1 VQIYLEIATILV
13 FAVLIVGVPG
23 LIGKIQTQPTQ
34 KILLALGFYVVITFL
49 GFQLLGDAK
58 MFYPFLIAAAYST
71 SFRYWKEKK
80 FSKDGA
86 Q

>member
-23 LIGKIQTQPTQ
+23 LIGKIQLQPTQ
-34 KILLALGFYVVITFL
+34 KILLALGFYIVLTFL

-58 MFYPFLIAAAYST
+58 MFYPFVIAAAFESSY
-71 SFRYWKEKK
+71 RYWKEKK
-80 FSKDGA
+80 FAKDESR
-86 Q
+86 